1 MVTEKE
7 FKKNI
12 DKYNNASMHFRIS
25 QIIINLTKQERI
37 DLINYLWGY
46 SHMTNFEMIDSL
58 KFITKES
65 RGEDIKIE

>member
-1 MVTEKE
+1 MVTKEE
-7 FKKNI
+7 FKNNI

-25 QIIINLTKQERI
+25 NLINNLTKQERI

-58 KFITKES
+58 KFIIKES
-65 RGEDIKIE
+65 RGGEIDIE